1 MLSGVFE
8 SFCVN
13 KDNFA
18 FMSDICDSDICLS
31 NVNPVSGIQDDWA
44 KIIEDESVL
53 RGTGSH

>member
-1 MLSGVFE
+1 MLSGILKL
-8 SFCVN
+8 FCVN
-13 KDNFA
+13 KDNVA
-18 FMSDICDSDICLS
+18 IMSEICDSDICLS